1 VSRLEDFGIRLMVQG
16 PAVSIYVREE
26 CIAVVGGTQG
36 STGLLTP
43 QGLAYLVWR
52 EGQPIL
58 ASKSGEVPATSEQ
71 VEAIR
76 KFSDD
81 LKAALNS

>member
-36 STGLLTP
+36 STGILTP
-43 QGLAYLVWR
+43 QGVAYLVWR
-52 EGQPIL
+52 DGQPVL
-58 ASKSGEVPATSEQ
+58 ASKGVEVPATAEQ
-71 VEAIR
+71 VETIR
-76 KFSDD
+76 KFSED
-81 LKAALNS
+81 LKSALST